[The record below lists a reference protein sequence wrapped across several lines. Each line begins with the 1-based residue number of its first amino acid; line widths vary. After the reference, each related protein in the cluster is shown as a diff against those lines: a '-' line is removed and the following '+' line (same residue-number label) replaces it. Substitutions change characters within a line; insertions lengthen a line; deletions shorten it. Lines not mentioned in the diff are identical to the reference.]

1 MMVGQVE
8 APLRPGATL
17 SLGAAVKPHA
27 EVVVVGGGIIGCALL
42 YELTRQGLT
51 DVVLLE
57 KTELTA
63 GTTWH
68 SAGHLVVL
76 ENNPAIARINA
87 LSFNIYSGFEQDTGE
102 SVGLHACGSLQIA
115 STRARHEWLERL
127 LPKMQA
133 LGHVCSMVGPDEMAA
148 LFPLL
153 DPDGLV
159 GASWAPKEGY
169 VDPSMA
175 TQAFARLARAKGAQ
189 IHRQTRVT
197 GLSRNAGK
205 WRVETTKGTMTAE
218 HVVLATG
225 MWVPELPRTLG
236 ISLPVLPAERQYIVT
251 DDMPEVMELS
261 RELPILRDYD
271 APLYFRQERNGLIM
285 GVHEPHTPYCFVDG
299 IPEDFGQE
307 LLPPDLDR
315 GEACIAAGMRLLP
328 AFANAGVKRVIC
340 GPTSRTVDFN
350 GLMGP
355 LWNHRNLHVLAGF
368 SAGVGQSAGV
378 ARLMAEWIV
387 RGEPSLDVAP
397 LDVSRFGPFATYS
410 YMRQCLGEAHTYGS
424 IEAGKDRAAG
434 RPARTSP
441 LYHRQH
447 AAGAVFIARAGWE
460 CAAWFRSGG
469 VATREQAEAAECKAA
484 LGGPVL
490 ADRSAR
496 TLIEVAGEAASA
508 LLVRLIGDQ
517 VPSGLGEIAEAR
529 LALRGADLPLAL
541 TICRTGPDTFSVSTQ
556 PEAEL
561 RLLARLQAL
570 AGEPETVAI
579 TNCGGRTGLLFL
591 AGAGA
596 AGLLEAI
603 ATRGFDPA
611 VLPLW
616 RRHAVDLGFAPTWVR
631 RLAGTGD
638 AFEIETPGEYLI
650 GLDQALREAAD
661 PGGLTDIGGLA
672 TEVLLSGC
680 GAMSAAA

>member
-1 MMVGQVE
+1 ME
-8 APLRPGATL
+8 SWRWE
-17 SLGAAVKPHA
+17 AAVKPHA

-42 YELTRQGLT
+42 YELTRQGLS

-87 LSFNIYSGFEQDTGE
+87 LSFNIYAGFEEETGE

-115 STRARHEWLERL
+115 STRARHEWLEKL

-133 LGHVCSMVGPDEMAA
+133 LGHFCRMVGPDEMVA

-153 DPDGLV
+153 EPDGLI
-159 GASWAPKEGY
+159 GASWAPGEGY
-169 VDPSMA
+169 IDPSMA
-175 TQAFARLARAKGAQ
+175 TQAFARLAREKGAQ

-205 WRVETTKGTMTAE
+205 WRVETTKGAMTAE

-251 DDMPEVMELS
+251 DDMPEVKELE

-328 AFANAGVKRVIC
+328 AFAQAGVKRVIC

-397 LDVSRFGPFATYS
+397 IDVARFGPFATYS

-424 IEAGKDRAAG
+424 IEVGKDRAAG
-434 RPARTSP
+434 RPARTTP

-447 AAGAVFIARAGWE
+447 GGGAVFVARAGWE
-460 CAAWFRSGG
+460 CAAWFRSEG
-469 VATREQAEAAECKAA
+469 VATREQAVAVECKAA
-484 LGGPVL
+484 IGGPVL

-496 TLIEVAGEAASA
+496 TLIEVAGAAAAA
-508 LLVRLIGDQ
+508 LLARLVGDRI
-517 VPSGLGEIAEAR
+517 PSEAGEVAEAR
-529 LALRGADLPLAL
+529 LALRGSDRSIPLA
-541 TICRTGPDTFSVSTQ
+541 ICRTGPHAFSVSAE

-561 RLLARLQAL
+561 RLLSRLQAL
-570 AGEPETVAI
+570 AHEPEAVAI
-579 TNCGGRTGLLFL
+579 TNCGGRTGLLLL

-596 AGLLEAI
+596 TALLEAI
-603 ATRGFDPA
+603 ATRGFDAAGISPG
-611 VLPLW
+611 
-616 RRHAVDLGFAPTWVR
+616 RRQAVDLGFAPTWIR
-631 RLAGTGD
+631 RLSENAE
-638 AFEIETPGEYLI
+638 AFEIETPSEYLI
-650 GLDQALREAAD
+650 GLDHALREAAG
-661 PGGLTDIGGLA
+661 PGGLTDIGTLA
-672 TEVLLSGC
+672 ADALLERCS
-680 GAMSAAA
+680 AMSAAA